1 MPKYSLEEVL
11 DIIGTLSPEEKSLL
25 QARLSSM
32 LTSSPTGGGSIQS
45 QSQSLGDISI
55 SGGGNAFSNTQSGG
69 NSNLTQSAN
78 QASVENADLQ
88 EALKLLEKLKH
99 DISSNTY
106 LNAVEKATVEV
117 PIKVVEDELKK
128 PEPNKDLIDQAISSL
143 QKGLQ
148 GVVVLAEPV
157 AKVAALVGR
166 AWIGL

>member
-25 QARLSSM
+25 QARLSSV
-32 LTSSPTGGGSIQS
+32 LTSSPTGGGSI

-55 SGGGNAFSNTQSGG
+55 SGGGNAFSNSQSGG
-69 NSNLTQSAN
+69 NSDLTQSAN

-99 DISSNTY
+99 DVSSNTY

-128 PEPNKDLIDQAISSL
+128 PEPDKDLIDQAISSL

-148 GVVVLAEPV
+148 GVMVLAEPA